1 MGPEGGD
8 ALQAA
13 PVDGTDPGK
22 RLVLAP
28 VTVRHE
34 VPLRTIATVLAVLAV
49 LWLLAQLWTLLLS
62 LFVALL
68 LTAALDPPVS
78 RLERRG
84 VPRAASITVF
94 VLALAGIVAGVAILV
109 VPPLLE
115 QGTQLAE
122 AAPGYLERFRSFTQA
137 NPEVFTRVQAA
148 TAGSDADPQAVAARF
163 LAAGAGLFRG
173 ISAFLIV
180 LVMTA
185 YLLADGERIYD
196 WTVRYLPQRQR
207 IRVRRALPEI
217 SRVVSGYLLGQ
228 FLTSLLFGIFAY
240 VVLTVL
246 GVPQPLLLA
255 ILAAVA
261 DAIPVVGVVI
271 ATIPAVLLALTV
283 SPLTAGIVLALYLA
297 YQQVENYLIVPR
309 VYRGTLELHPFA
321 VLLAVLVGA
330 QLLGVLGVLLALP
343 IAAAVPVIERIWGGR
358 SSSGPAVA
366 LPVAEAGLPVPPEE
380 NGLDREAHRGGTD
393 DRTGTG

>member
-1 MGPEGGD
+1 MIDPVGVDSVSVARGD
-8 ALQAA
+8 GMVPGDTFS
-13 PVDGTDPGK
+13 PV
-22 RLVLAP
+22 P

-34 VPLRTIATVLAVLAV
+34 LPLRTIITVLAVLAV

-62 LFVALL
+62 LFIAFL
-68 LTAALDPPVS
+68 LTAALDPPVT

-84 VPRAASITVF
+84 VPRAASIAVF
-94 VLALAGIVAGVAILV
+94 VLALAGIVTGIVVLV

-122 AAPGYLERFRSFTQA
+122 AAPGYLERFRLFTQA
-137 NPEVFTRVQAA
+137 NPEVFTRLQAA
-148 TAGSDADPQAVAARF
+148 TAGSDADPQAVASRF

-196 WTVRYLPQRQR
+196 WTVRYLPTEQRM
-207 IRVRRALPEI
+207 RVRQALPEI

-228 FLTSLLFGIFAY
+228 LLTSLLFGIFAY
-240 VVLTVL
+240 VVLSIL

-283 SPLTAGIVLALYLA
+283 SPLAAGIVLVLYVA

-321 VLLAVLVGA
+321 VLIAVLVGA

-358 SSSGPAVA
+358 SSSGAAVS
-366 LPVAEAGLPVPPEE
+366 LPVADAGAPVPPE
-380 NGLDREAHRGGTD
+380 
-393 DRTGTG
+393 

>member
-1 MGPEGGD
+1 MVVIRPEGVD
-8 ALQAA
+8 AVQTATG
-13 PVDGTDPGK
+13 DGTERSGA
-22 RLVLAP
+22 LLLAP

-34 VPLRTIATVLAVLAV
+34 VPLRSIATVLAVLAV

-84 VPRAASITVF
+84 VPRAASIAIF
-94 VLALAGIVAGVAILV
+94 ILALVGVVAAVAVLV

-122 AAPGYLERFRSFTQA
+122 AAPGYLERFRLFTQA

-148 TAGSDADPQAVAARF
+148 AAGSDADPQAVASRF
-163 LAAGAGLFRG
+163 LAAGTGLFRG

-196 WTVRYLPQRQR
+196 WTVRYLPQEQ
-207 IRVRRALPEI
+207 RVRVRQALPEI

-228 FLTSLLFGIFAY
+228 LLTSLLFGVFAY
-240 VVLTVL
+240 VVLSIL

-255 ILAAVA
+255 IVAAVA

-271 ATIPAVLLALTV
+271 ATVPAVLLALTV
-283 SPLTAGIVLALYLA
+283 SPPVAVIVLALYLV

-321 VLLAVLVGA
+321 VLIAVLVGA

-358 SSSGPAVA
+358 SSSGAVMS
-366 LPVAEAGLPVPPEE
+366 LPVPASDAPVDPETQSS
-380 NGLDREAHRGGTD
+380 A
-393 DRTGTG
+393 

>member
-1 MGPEGGD
+1 MIRPEGVD
-8 ALQAA
+8 AVQAA
-13 PVDGTDPGK
+13 PGNGTE
-22 RLVLAP
+22 RSESLVLGP
-28 VTVRHE
+28 ITVRHE
-34 VPLRTIATVLAVLAV
+34 LPLRTIVTVLAVFAV
-49 LWLLAQLWTLLLS
+49 LWLLAQLWSLLLS

-68 LTAALDPPVS
+68 LTAALDPPVT

-84 VPRAASITVF
+84 VPRAASIAIF
-94 VLALAGIVAGVAILV
+94 VLALAGIVAGIAVLV
-109 VPPLLE
+109 VPPLIE
-115 QGTQLAE
+115 QGNQLAE
-122 AAPGYLERFRSFTQA
+122 AFPGYLDRLRAFTQA
-137 NPEVFTRVQAA
+137 NPEVFTRLQRAA
-148 TAGSDADPQAVAARF
+148 AGSDADPQAVASRF

-196 WTVRYLPQRQR
+196 WTVRYLPQEQ
-207 IRVRRALPEI
+207 RVRVRQALPEI

-228 FLTSLLFGIFAY
+228 LLTSLLFGIFAY
-240 VVLTVL
+240 VVLSIL

-283 SPLTAGIVLALYLA
+283 SPLAAGIVLALYVA
-297 YQQVENYLIVPR
+297 YQQVENYVIVPR

-358 SSSGPAVA
+358 SSSGAA
-366 LPVAEAGLPVPPEE
+366 ASLPVPATGAPVPPETQ
-380 NGLDREAHRGGTD
+380 GPA
-393 DRTGTG
+393 

>member
-1 MGPEGGD
+1 MHTEGGD
-8 ALQAA
+8 VDAVRSV
-13 PVDGTDPGK
+13 PVDGPEPGAP
-22 RLVLAP
+22 LVLAP
-28 VTVRHE
+28 VTVRHD
-34 VPLRTIATVLAVLAV
+34 VPVRTILTVAGVLAG
-49 LWLLAQLWTLLLS
+49 LWLLAQLWTLLLTV
-62 LFVALL
+62 FIALL

-84 VPRAASITVF
+84 VPRVASVAII
-94 VLALAGIVAGVAILV
+94 VLALAGLVAGALVLV
-109 VPPLLE
+109 VPSLVE
-115 QGTQLAE
+115 QGTQFADAL
-122 AAPGYLERFRSFTQA
+122 PGYLDRLQLFAYA
-137 NPEVFTRVQAA
+137 NPELIARLQGAA
-148 TAGSDADPQAVAARF
+148 GGGEINPQAIASRF

-185 YLLADGERIYD
+185 YLLVDGERIYD
-196 WTVRYLPQRQR
+196 WSVRYLPQDH
-207 IRVRRALPEI
+207 RVRVRQALPEI

-228 FLTSLLFGIFAY
+228 VLTSLLFGGFTY

-255 ILAAVA
+255 LLAAVA
-261 DAIPVVGVVI
+261 DAIPVVGAVI
-271 ATIPAVLLALTV
+271 ATVPAVLLALTV
-283 SPLTAGIVLALYLA
+283 SPLAAGIVLALYLA
-297 YQQVENYLIVPR
+297 YQQIENYVIVPR

-358 SSSGPAVA
+358 SSSGSTGAPSVPEGDER
-366 LPVAEAGLPVPPEE
+366 LHPETEGL
-380 NGLDREAHRGGTD
+380 A
-393 DRTGTG
+393 

>member
-1 MGPEGGD
+1 MGPEGVD
-8 ALQAA
+8 TVQAA
-13 PVDGTDPGK
+13 PVDGTDPGEH
-22 RLVLAP
+22 LVLAP

-84 VPRAASITVF
+84 VPRAVSIAVF
-94 VLALAGIVAGVAILV
+94 VLALAGIVAGIAVLV

-122 AAPGYLERFRSFTQA
+122 AAPGYLERFRTFTQA

-148 TAGSDADPQAVAARF
+148 TAGSDADPQAVATRF

-173 ISAFLIV
+173 ISAFVIV

-196 WTVRYLPQRQR
+196 WTVRYLPAEQR
-207 IRVRRALPEI
+207 IRVRLALPEI

-228 FLTSLLFGIFAY
+228 FLTSLLFGVFAY
-240 VVLTVL
+240 VVLSIL

-255 ILAAVA
+255 IVAAVA

-271 ATIPAVLLALTV
+271 ATVPAVLLALTV
-283 SPLTAGIVLALYLA
+283 SPLVAGLVLALYLA

-358 SSSGPAVA
+358 SSTGQAVP
-366 LPVAEAGLPVPPEE
+366 LPVSDDGAPVPP
-380 NGLDREAHRGGTD
+380 R
-393 DRTGTG
+393 

>member
-1 MGPEGGD
+1 M
-8 ALQAA
+8 QAA
-13 PVDGTDPGK
+13 PVDGTDPGE

-84 VPRAASITVF
+84 VPRAASIAIF
-94 VLALAGIVAGVAILV
+94 VLALAGIVAGIAVLV
-109 VPPLLE
+109 VPPLVE

-122 AAPGYLERFRSFTQA
+122 AAPGYLERFRLFTQA

-148 TAGSDADPQAVAARF
+148 AAGSDADPQAVASRF

-196 WTVRYLPQRQR
+196 WTVRYLPQGQR
-207 IRVRRALPEI
+207 IRVRQALPEI

-228 FLTSLLFGIFAY
+228 LLTSLLFGVFTF

-271 ATIPAVLLALTV
+271 ATVPAVLLALTV
-283 SPLTAGIVLALYLA
+283 SPLAAGIVLALYLA

-321 VLLAVLVGA
+321 VLIAVLVGA

-358 SSSGPAVA
+358 SSSGAAVS
-366 LPVAEAGLPVPPEE
+366 LPVADAAGPVPPE
-380 NGLDREAHRGGTD
+380 
-393 DRTGTG
+393 

>member
-1 MGPEGGD
+1 MVVTRPERVD
-8 ALQAA
+8 SVREAL
-13 PVDGTDPGK
+13 VDESERSGT
-22 RLVLAP
+22 LVPASI
-28 VTVRHE
+28 TVRHE
-34 VPLRTIATVLAVLAV
+34 LPIRTIATVLAVLAV
-49 LWLLAQLWTLLLS
+49 LWLLAQLWSLLLS

-84 VPRAASITVF
+84 VPRAASIAIF
-94 VLALAGIVAGVAILV
+94 VLALAGIVAGVAVLV
-109 VPPLLE
+109 APPLVE
-115 QGTQLAE
+115 QGNQLAD
-122 AAPGYLERFRSFTQA
+122 AAPGYLERLRQFTQA
-137 NPEVFTRVQAA
+137 NPEVFTRLQGAA
-148 TAGSDADPQAVAARF
+148 AGSDADPQAVASRF
-163 LAAGAGLFRG
+163 LAAGTGLFRG
-173 ISAFLIV
+173 ISAFVIV

-185 YLLADGERIYD
+185 YLLADGERVYD
-196 WTVRYLPQRQR
+196 WTVRYLPQGQR
-207 IRVRRALPEI
+207 IRVRQALPEI

-228 FLTSLLFGIFAY
+228 LLTSLLFGVFAY

-261 DAIPVVGVVI
+261 DAIPVIGVVI

-283 SPLTAGIVLALYLA
+283 SPLAAGIVLALYLA

-330 QLLGVLGVLLALP
+330 QLLGVLGVLLVLP

-358 SSSGPAVA
+358 SSSGLAVSP
-366 LPVAEAGLPVPPEE
+366 PVSDAGAPVPPETQ
-380 NGLDREAHRGGTD
+380 GPA
-393 DRTGTG
+393 

>member
-1 MGPEGGD
+1 MGPEGAD
-8 ALQAA
+8 AVQAA
-13 PVDGTDPGK
+13 PGDGTDPGG
-22 RLVLAP
+22 RLVPVP

-34 VPLRTIATVLAVLAV
+34 VPLRTVATVLAVLAV

-68 LTAALDPPVS
+68 LTAAHDPPVS

-84 VPRAASITVF
+84 VPRAASIAIF
-94 VLALAGIVAGVAILV
+94 ILAFAAVVAGGAALV
-109 VPPLLE
+109 VPPLVE
-115 QGTQLAE
+115 QGTQFAE
-122 AAPGYLERFRSFTQA
+122 AFPGYLERLRAFTQA
-137 NPEVFTRVQAA
+137 NPEVFTRLQGAA
-148 TAGSDADPQAVAARF
+148 AGSDADPQAVASRF

-196 WTVRYLPQRQR
+196 WTVRYLPQGQR
-207 IRVRRALPEI
+207 NRVRQALPEI

-228 FLTSLLFGIFAY
+228 LLTSLLFGAFAY
-240 VVLTVL
+240 VVLAIL

-255 ILAAVA
+255 ILAAAA
-261 DAIPVVGVVI
+261 DAIPVVGVAI
-271 ATIPAVLLALTV
+271 ATVPAVLLALTV
-283 SPLTAGIVLALYLA
+283 SPLAAGIVLALYLA
-297 YQQVENYLIVPR
+297 YQQVENYAIVPR
-309 VYRGTLELHPFA
+309 VYRGTLQLHPFA

-343 IAAAVPVIERIWGGR
+343 IAAAVPVVERIWGGR
-358 SSSGPAVA
+358 SSSGAA
-366 LPVAEAGLPVPPEE
+366 VPPPGADAGPPVRPE
-380 NGLDREAHRGGTD
+380 
-393 DRTGTG
+393 

>member
-1 MGPEGGD
+1 MQG
-8 ALQAA
+8 AA
-13 PVDGTDPGK
+13 
-22 RLVLAP
+22 
-28 VTVRHE
+28 
-34 VPLRTIATVLAVLAV
+34 
-49 LWLLAQLWTLLLS
+49 
-62 LFVALL
+62 
-68 LTAALDPPVS
+68 
-78 RLERRG
+78 
-84 VPRAASITVF
+84 
-94 VLALAGIVAGVAILV
+94 
-109 VPPLLE
+109 
-115 QGTQLAE
+115 
-122 AAPGYLERFRSFTQA
+122 
-137 NPEVFTRVQAA
+137 
-148 TAGSDADPQAVAARF
+148 AGSDADPQAVASRF
-163 LAAGAGLFRG
+163 LAAGTGLFRG

-196 WTVRYLPQRQR
+196 WTVRYLPHEQ
-207 IRVRRALPEI
+207 RVRVRQALPEI

-240 VVLTVL
+240 VVLSIL

-283 SPLTAGIVLALYLA
+283 SPSVAGIVLALYLA

-321 VLLAVLVGA
+321 VLIAVLVGA

-358 SSSGPAVA
+358 GSTGPAVS
-366 LPVAEAGLPVPPEE
+366 LPVPAAGQPVHLETQ
-380 NGLDREAHRGGTD
+380 GPA
-393 DRTGTG
+393 

>member
-1 MGPEGGD
+1 MTRPEGV
-8 ALQAA
+8 ASVQAETG
-13 PVDGTDPGK
+13 DGTERSGT
-22 RLVLAP
+22 LVPAP

-34 VPLRTIATVLAVLAV
+34 LPIRTIVTVLAVLAV

-84 VPRAASITVF
+84 VPRAASIAIF
-94 VLALAGIVAGVAILV
+94 VLALAGIVAGIAVLV
-109 VPPLLE
+109 VPPLIE

-122 AAPGYLERFRSFTQA
+122 AAPGYLERFRLFTQA

-148 TAGSDADPQAVAARF
+148 AAGSDADPQAVASRF
-163 LAAGAGLFRG
+163 LAAGTGLFRG

-196 WTVRYLPQRQR
+196 WTVRYLPQDQR
-207 IRVRRALPEI
+207 IRVRQALPEI

-228 FLTSLLFGIFAY
+228 LLTSLLFGVFTF
-240 VVLTVL
+240 VVLTAL

-271 ATIPAVLLALTV
+271 ATVPAVLLALTV
-283 SPLTAGIVLALYLA
+283 SPLVAGIVLALYLA
-297 YQQVENYLIVPR
+297 YQQIENYLIVPR

-321 VLLAVLVGA
+321 VLIAVLIGA
-330 QLLGVLGVLLALP
+330 QLLGILGVLLALP

-358 SSSGPAVA
+358 SSSGAAVS
-366 LPVAEAGLPVPPEE
+366 LPVPAAGQPVHPETQ
-380 NGLDREAHRGGTD
+380 GPA
-393 DRTGTG
+393 

>member
-1 MGPEGGD
+1 MGPEGVD
-8 ALQAA
+8 TVQAA
-13 PVDGTDPGK
+13 PVDGTDPGEH
-22 RLVLAP
+22 LVLAP

-84 VPRAASITVF
+84 VPRAVSIAVF
-94 VLALAGIVAGVAILV
+94 VLALAGIVAGIAVLV

-115 QGTQLAE
+115 QATQLAE
-122 AAPGYLERFRSFTQA
+122 AAPGYLERFRTFTQA

-148 TAGSDADPQAVAARF
+148 TAGSDADPQAVATRF

-173 ISAFLIV
+173 ISAFVIV

-196 WTVRYLPQRQR
+196 WTVRYLPAEQR
-207 IRVRRALPEI
+207 IRVRLALPEI

-228 FLTSLLFGIFAY
+228 FLTSLLFAIFAY
-240 VVLTVL
+240 VVLSIL

-271 ATIPAVLLALTV
+271 ATVPAVLLALTV
-283 SPLTAGIVLALYLA
+283 SPLVAGLVLALYLA

-358 SSSGPAVA
+358 SSTGQAVP
-366 LPVAEAGLPVPPEE
+366 LPVSDDGAPVPP
-380 NGLDREAHRGGTD
+380 R
-393 DRTGTG
+393 

>member
-1 MGPEGGD
+1 MRVIGPEGGD
-8 ALQAA
+8 SV
-13 PVDGTDPGK
+13 PVARGDGIVPGET
-22 RLVLAP
+22 LSPAP

-34 VPLRTIATVLAVLAV
+34 LPLRTIVTVLAVLAL

-62 LFVALL
+62 LFIALL
-68 LTAALDPPVS
+68 LTAALDPPVT

-84 VPRAASITVF
+84 VPRSISIAVF
-94 VLALAGIVAGVAILV
+94 VLALAGIVVGVAVLV

-122 AAPGYLERFRSFTQA
+122 AAPGYLERFRLFTQA

-148 TAGSDADPQAVAARF
+148 TAGSDADPQTVASRF

-196 WTVRYLPQRQR
+196 WTVRYLPQAQR
-207 IRVRRALPEI
+207 IRVRQALPEI

-228 FLTSLLFGIFAY
+228 LLTSLLFGVFAY
-240 VVLTVL
+240 VVLSIL

-255 ILAAVA
+255 IVAAVA

-271 ATIPAVLLALTV
+271 ATVPAVLLALTV
-283 SPLTAGIVLALYLA
+283 SPLVAGIVLALYLA

-321 VLLAVLVGA
+321 VLIAVLVGA

-358 SSSGPAVA
+358 SSSGAAVS
-366 LPVAEAGLPVPPEE
+366 LPVADTGVPVPPE
-380 NGLDREAHRGGTD
+380 
-393 DRTGTG
+393 

>member
-1 MGPEGGD
+1 MGPEAAD
-8 ALQAA
+8 AVQAA
-13 PVDGTDPGK
+13 PGDGTDPGG
-22 RLVLAP
+22 RLVPVP

-84 VPRAASITVF
+84 VPRAASIAIF
-94 VLALAGIVAGVAILV
+94 VLAFAVVVAGGAALV
-109 VPPLLE
+109 VPPLVE
-115 QGTQLAE
+115 QGAQFAE
-122 AAPGYLERFRSFTQA
+122 AFPGYLERLRAFTQA
-137 NPEVFTRVQAA
+137 NPEVFTRLQGAA
-148 TAGSDADPQAVAARF
+148 AGSDADPQAVASRF

-173 ISAFLIV
+173 ISAFVIV

-196 WTVRYLPQRQR
+196 WTVRYLPQEQ
-207 IRVRRALPEI
+207 RVRVRQALPEI

-228 FLTSLLFGIFAY
+228 LLTSLLFGGFAY

-261 DAIPVVGVVI
+261 DAIPVVGVAI
-271 ATIPAVLLALTV
+271 ATVPAVLLALTV
-283 SPLTAGIVLALYLA
+283 SPLAAGIVLALYLA
-297 YQQVENYLIVPR
+297 YQQVENYAIVPR

-343 IAAAVPVIERIWGGR
+343 IAAAVPVVERIWGGR
-358 SSSGPAVA
+358 SSSGAAVP
-366 LPVAEAGLPVPPEE
+366 LPGADAGAPVRPE
-380 NGLDREAHRGGTD
+380 
-393 DRTGTG
+393 

>member
-1 MGPEGGD
+1 MTRPEQVD
-8 ALQAA
+8 SVQAETG
-13 PVDGTDPGK
+13 DGTERSGT
-22 RLVLAP
+22 LVPAP

-34 VPLRTIATVLAVLAV
+34 LPIRTIVTVLAVLAV

-68 LTAALDPPVS
+68 LTAALDPSVS

-84 VPRAASITVF
+84 VPRGASIAIF
-94 VLALAGIVAGVAILV
+94 VLALAGVVAGAAVVV
-109 VPPLLE
+109 VPPLVE
-115 QGTQLAE
+115 QGNQLAE
-122 AAPGYLERFRSFTQA
+122 AFPGYLDRLRAFTQA
-137 NPEVFTRVQAA
+137 NPEVFTRLQGAA
-148 TAGSDADPQAVAARF
+148 AGSDADPQAVASRF
-163 LAAGAGLFRG
+163 LAAGTGLFRG
-173 ISAFLIV
+173 ISAFVIV

-196 WTVRYLPQRQR
+196 WTVRYLPHEQ
-207 IRVRRALPEI
+207 RVRVRQALPEI

-240 VVLTVL
+240 VVLSIL

-283 SPLTAGIVLALYLA
+283 SPSVAGIVLALYLA

-321 VLLAVLVGA
+321 VLIAVLVGA

-358 SSSGPAVA
+358 GSTGPAVS
-366 LPVAEAGLPVPPEE
+366 LPVP
-380 NGLDREAHRGGTD
+380 ATD
-393 DRTGTG
+393 QPVHLETQGPA

>member
-1 MGPEGGD
+1 MRD
-8 ALQAA
+8 A
-13 PVDGTDPGK
+13 PVDESERSGT
-22 RLVLAP
+22 LVPAFI
-28 VTVRHE
+28 TVRHE
-34 VPLRTIATVLAVLAV
+34 IPIRTIVTVLAVLAV

-84 VPRAASITVF
+84 VPRAASIAIF
-94 VLALAGIVAGVAILV
+94 VLTLAGIVAGIAVLV
-109 VPPLLE
+109 VPPLIE

-122 AAPGYLERFRSFTQA
+122 AAPGYLERFRLFTQA

-148 TAGSDADPQAVAARF
+148 AAGSDADPQAVASRF
-163 LAAGAGLFRG
+163 LAAGTGLFRG

-196 WTVRYLPQRQR
+196 WTVRYLPQDQR
-207 IRVRRALPEI
+207 IRVRQALPEI

-228 FLTSLLFGIFAY
+228 LLTSLLFGVFTF
-240 VVLTVL
+240 VVLTAL

-271 ATIPAVLLALTV
+271 ATVPAVLLALTV
-283 SPLTAGIVLALYLA
+283 SPLAAGIVLALYLA

-321 VLLAVLVGA
+321 VLIAVLIGA
-330 QLLGVLGVLLALP
+330 QLLGILGVLLALP

-358 SSSGPAVA
+358 SSSGAAVS
-366 LPVAEAGLPVPPEE
+366 LPVPAAGQPVHPETQ
-380 NGLDREAHRGGTD
+380 GPA
-393 DRTGTG
+393 

>member
-1 MGPEGGD
+1 MVVTRPERVD
-8 ALQAA
+8 SVRDA
-13 PVDGTDPGK
+13 PVDESERSGT
-22 RLVLAP
+22 LVPAFI
-28 VTVRHE
+28 TVRHE
-34 VPLRTIATVLAVLAV
+34 LPIRTIVTVLAVLAV
-49 LWLLAQLWTLLLS
+49 LWLLAQLWSLLLS

-84 VPRAASITVF
+84 VPRAASIAIF
-94 VLALAGIVAGVAILV
+94 VLALAGIVAGIAVLV
-109 VPPLLE
+109 VPPLIE

-122 AAPGYLERFRSFTQA
+122 AAPGYLERFRLFTQA

-148 TAGSDADPQAVAARF
+148 AAGSDADPQAVASRF
-163 LAAGAGLFRG
+163 LAAGTGLFRG

-196 WTVRYLPQRQR
+196 WTVRYLPQDQR
-207 IRVRRALPEI
+207 IRVRQALPEI

-228 FLTSLLFGIFAY
+228 LLTSLLFGVFTF
-240 VVLTVL
+240 VVLTAL
-246 GVPQPLLLA
+246 SVPQPLLLA

-271 ATIPAVLLALTV
+271 ATVPAVLLALTV
-283 SPLTAGIVLALYLA
+283 SPLVAGIVLALYLA
-297 YQQVENYLIVPR
+297 YQQIENYLIVPR

-321 VLLAVLVGA
+321 VLIAVLVGA

-358 SSSGPAVA
+358 SSSGAAVS
-366 LPVAEAGLPVPPEE
+366 LPVPAAGQPVHPETQ
-380 NGLDREAHRGGTD
+380 GPA
-393 DRTGTG
+393 

>member
-1 MGPEGGD
+1 VIDPEQAESLRPTGD
-8 ALQAA
+8 ETAVTR
-13 PVDGTDPGK
+13 P
-22 RLVLAP
+22 LVLAP
-28 VTVRHE
+28 ITVRHE
-34 VPLRTIATVLAVLAV
+34 VPVRTIVTVVAVLAG

-62 LFVALL
+62 LFIALL
-68 LTAALDPPVS
+68 LTAALDPPVT

-84 VPRAASITVF
+84 VPRAVSIAIII
-94 VLALAGIVAGVAILV
+94 LALAGIVVGAVALV
-109 VPPLLE
+109 VPPLIE
-115 QGTQLAE
+115 QGTQFAD
-122 AAPGYLERFRSFTQA
+122 AFPGYLDTVKQVTQA
-137 NPEVFTRVQAA
+137 NPEIVARLQNAVDGGQAN
-148 TAGSDADPQAVAARF
+148 PQAIASRF

-185 YLLADGERIYD
+185 YMLADGERIYD
-196 WTVRYLPQRQR
+196 WTVRYLPPEQ
-207 IRVRRALPEI
+207 RVRVRLALPEI

-228 FLTSLLFGIFAY
+228 LLTSLLFGCFTY
-240 VVLTVL
+240 LVLRIL

-271 ATIPAVLLALTV
+271 ATVPAVLLALTV
-283 SPLTAGIVLALYLA
+283 SLPTAGIVLALYLA
-297 YQQVENYLIVPR
+297 YQQVENYVIVPR

-343 IAAAVPVIERIWGGR
+343 IAAAVPVIERIWGAR
-358 SSSGPAVA
+358 SSNGPADSA
-366 LPVAEAGLPVPPEE
+366 LSVEPDAEV
-380 NGLDREAHRGGTD
+380 
-393 DRTGTG
+393 

>member
-1 MGPEGGD
+1 MRPES
-8 ALQAA
+8 
-13 PVDGTDPGK
+13 DGTEDTRP
-22 RLVLAP
+22 LVVAP
-28 VTVRHE
+28 ITVRHE
-34 VPLRTIATVLAVLAV
+34 VPVRTVVTVVAVLAG

-62 LFVALL
+62 LFIALL
-68 LTAALDPPVS
+68 LTAALDPPVT

-84 VPRAASITVF
+84 VPRAVSIAIII
-94 VLALAGIVAGVAILV
+94 LALGGIVAGGVALV
-109 VPPLLE
+109 APPLVE
-115 QGTQLAE
+115 QGTQFAD
-122 AAPGYLERFRSFTQA
+122 AFPGYLDTIKQVTQA
-137 NPEVFTRVQAA
+137 NPEIVTRLQDAVDGGQAN
-148 TAGSDADPQAVAARF
+148 PQAIASRF

-173 ISAFLIV
+173 ISAFFIV

-196 WTVRYLPQRQR
+196 WTVRYLPQAQR
-207 IRVRRALPEI
+207 LRVRRALPEI

-228 FLTSLLFGIFAY
+228 LLTSLLFGVFTY
-240 VVLTVL
+240 LVLSIL

-271 ATIPAVLLALTV
+271 ATVPAVLLALTV
-283 SPLTAGIVLALYLA
+283 SLPTAGIVLALYIA
-297 YQQVENYLIVPR
+297 YQQVENYVIVPR

-330 QLLGVLGVLLALP
+330 ELLGVLGVLLALP

-358 SSSGPAVA
+358 SSGSEESAPGTHASGTVLAGEPWQDGGDNLDAV
-366 LPVAEAGLPVPPEE
+366 
-380 NGLDREAHRGGTD
+380 RRGA
-393 DRTGTG
+393 

>member
-1 MGPEGGD
+1 MTRAEGVD
-8 ALQAA
+8 SVQAETG
-13 PVDGTDPGK
+13 DGTERSGT
-22 RLVLAP
+22 LVPAP

-34 VPLRTIATVLAVLAV
+34 LPIRTIVTVLAVLAV

-84 VPRAASITVF
+84 VPRAASIAIF
-94 VLALAGIVAGVAILV
+94 VLALAGIVAGVAVLV
-109 VPPLLE
+109 VPPLIE

-122 AAPGYLERFRSFTQA
+122 AAPGYLERFRTFTQA

-148 TAGSDADPQAVAARF
+148 AAGSDADPQAVASRF
-163 LAAGAGLFRG
+163 VAAGTGLFRG
-173 ISAFLIV
+173 VSAFLIV

-185 YLLADGERIYD
+185 YLLADGERVYD
-196 WTVRYLPQRQR
+196 WTVRYLPQDQR
-207 IRVRRALPEI
+207 IRVRQALPEI

-228 FLTSLLFGIFAY
+228 LLTSLLFGVFAY

-261 DAIPVVGVVI
+261 DAIPVIGVVI

-283 SPLTAGIVLALYLA
+283 SLPTAGIVLALYLA

-330 QLLGVLGVLLALP
+330 QLLGILGVLLALP

-358 SSSGPAVA
+358 SSSGAAVS
-366 LPVAEAGLPVPPEE
+366 LPVADAGIPVPPE
-380 NGLDREAHRGGTD
+380 
-393 DRTGTG
+393 

>member
-1 MGPEGGD
+1 MTRPEGVD
-8 ALQAA
+8 AMRAA
-13 PVDGTDPGK
+13 TGDGTERSGT
-22 RLVLAP
+22 LVPASI
-28 VTVRHE
+28 TVRHE
-34 VPLRTIATVLAVLAV
+34 LPIRTIVTVLAVIAV

-62 LFVALL
+62 LFIAFL
-68 LTAALDPPVS
+68 LTAALDPPVT

-84 VPRAASITVF
+84 VPRAASIAIF
-94 VLALAGIVAGVAILV
+94 ILAFAGIVAGIAVLV
-109 VPPLLE
+109 VPPLVE
-115 QGTQLAE
+115 QGNELA
-122 AAPGYLERFRSFTQA
+122 AAFPGYLDRLRALTQA
-137 NPEVFTRVQAA
+137 NPEVFARVQGAA
-148 TAGSDADPQAVAARF
+148 AGGDADPQAVASRF

-196 WTVRYLPQRQR
+196 WTVRYLPQGQ
-207 IRVRRALPEI
+207 RVRVRQALPEI

-228 FLTSLLFGIFAY
+228 ALTSLLFGVFTY
-240 VVLTVL
+240 VVLSLL

-255 ILAAVA
+255 IVAAVA

-283 SPLTAGIVLALYLA
+283 SPPVAGIVLALYLA
-297 YQQVENYLIVPR
+297 YQQVENYFIVPR

-321 VLLAVLVGA
+321 VLIAVLVGA

-343 IAAAVPVIERIWGGR
+343 IAAAMPAIERIWGGR
-358 SSSGPAVA
+358 SSSGPAA
-366 LPVAEAGLPVPPEE
+366 SLPVEE
-380 NGLDREAHRGGTD
+380 HGG
-393 DRTGTG
+393 

>member
-1 MGPEGGD
+1 MLIMHSEMVDTVQP
-8 ALQAA
+8 A
-13 PVDGTDPGK
+13 PVDGPEPGTP
-22 RLVLAP
+22 LVLAP

-34 VPLRTIATVLAVLAV
+34 VPMRTILTVAGVLAG
-49 LWLLAQLWTLLLS
+49 LWLLAQLWTLLLA
-62 LFVALL
+62 LFIALL

-84 VPRAASITVF
+84 VPRVASVAII
-94 VLALAGIVAGVAILV
+94 VLALAGLVAGALVLV
-109 VPPLLE
+109 VPSLVE
-115 QGTQLAE
+115 QGTQFADAL
-122 AAPGYLERFRSFTQA
+122 PGYLDRLQLFAYA
-137 NPEVFTRVQAA
+137 NPELIARLQGAA
-148 TAGSDADPQAVAARF
+148 GGGEINPQAIASRF

-185 YLLADGERIYD
+185 YLLVDGERIYD
-196 WTVRYLPQRQR
+196 WSVRYLPQDH
-207 IRVRRALPEI
+207 RVRVRQALPEI

-228 FLTSLLFGIFAY
+228 VLTSLLFGGFTY

-255 ILAAVA
+255 LLAAVA
-261 DAIPVVGVVI
+261 DAIPVVGAVI
-271 ATIPAVLLALTV
+271 ATVPAVLLALTV
-283 SPLTAGIVLALYLA
+283 SPLAAGIVLALYLA
-297 YQQVENYLIVPR
+297 YQQIENYVIVPR

-343 IAAAVPVIERIWGGR
+343 IAAAVPVIERIWGRGGN
-358 SSSGPAVA
+358 SGSTRVP
-366 LPVAEAGLPVPPEE
+366 PVPQGDERLHPESE
-380 NGLDREAHRGGTD
+380 VMA
-393 DRTGTG
+393 

>member
-1 MGPEGGD
+1 MGPEGVD
-8 ALQAA
+8 TVQAA
-13 PVDGTDPGK
+13 PVDGTDPGEH
-22 RLVLAP
+22 LVLAP

-84 VPRAASITVF
+84 VPRAVSIAVF
-94 VLALAGIVAGVAILV
+94 VLALAGIVAGIAVLV

-122 AAPGYLERFRSFTQA
+122 AAPGYLERFRTFTQA

-148 TAGSDADPQAVAARF
+148 TAGSDADPQAVATRF

-173 ISAFLIV
+173 ISAFVIV

-196 WTVRYLPQRQR
+196 WTVRYLPAEQR
-207 IRVRRALPEI
+207 IRVRQALPEI

-228 FLTSLLFGIFAY
+228 FLTSLLFGVFAY
-240 VVLTVL
+240 VVLSIL

-255 ILAAVA
+255 IVAAVA

-271 ATIPAVLLALTV
+271 ATVPAVLLALTV
-283 SPLTAGIVLALYLA
+283 SPLVAGLVLALYLA

-358 SSSGPAVA
+358 SSTGQAVP
-366 LPVAEAGLPVPPEE
+366 LPVSDDGAPVPP
-380 NGLDREAHRGGTD
+380 R
-393 DRTGTG
+393 

>member
-1 MGPEGGD
+1 MMHPEGADSVPAATGD
-8 ALQAA
+8 
-13 PVDGTDPGK
+13 GITSPGN
-22 RLVLAP
+22 RIAAP
-28 VTVRHE
+28 VTVRLD
-34 VPLRTIATVLAVLAV
+34 VPIRTIVTLLAVLAL
-49 LWLLAQLWTLLLS
+49 LWVLAQLWTLLLS
-62 LFVALL
+62 LFIAFL

-84 VPRAASITVF
+84 VPRAASIAIF
-94 VLALAGIVAGVAILV
+94 VLALAGVVAGGVVLV
-109 VPPLLE
+109 VPTLIE
-115 QGTQLAE
+115 QGNQLAV
-122 AAPGYLERFRSFTQA
+122 AFPGYLDRFRSFTQA
-137 NPEVFTRVQAA
+137 NPEIFTQLQEAA
-148 TAGSDADPQAVAARF
+148 ASGEADPQAVASRF

-196 WTVRYLPQRQR
+196 WTVRYLPQGQ
-207 IRVRRALPEI
+207 RVRVRQALPEI

-228 FLTSLLFGIFAY
+228 VVTSLLFGIFTF
-240 VVLTVL
+240 VVLSLL

-261 DAIPVVGVVI
+261 DAIPVVGVII
-271 ATIPAVLLALTV
+271 ATVPAVLLALTV
-283 SPLTAGIVLALYLA
+283 SPPVAGIVLALYLA

-358 SSSGPAVA
+358 GSTGPVVSQSAHEDAGAPA
-366 LPVAEAGLPVPPEE
+366 LPEPTRL
-380 NGLDREAHRGGTD
+380 T
-393 DRTGTG
+393 

>member
-1 MGPEGGD
+1 MAVIRPEGVNSVRE
-8 ALQAA
+8 A
-13 PVDGTDPGK
+13 PVDGTERRGTLMP
-22 RLVLAP
+22 AP

-34 VPLRTIATVLAVLAV
+34 LPVRTIVTVLAVLAV
-49 LWLLAQLWTLLLS
+49 LWLFAQLWSLLLS
-62 LFVALL
+62 LFVAFL
-68 LTAALDPPVS
+68 LTAALDPPVT

-84 VPRAASITVF
+84 VPRAVSIAIF
-94 VLALAGIVAGVAILV
+94 VLALAGIVVGVAVLV
-109 VPPLLE
+109 VPPLVE
-115 QGTQLAE
+115 QGNQLAD
-122 AAPGYLERFRSFTQA
+122 AVPGYLDRLRLFTQA
-137 NPEVFTRVQAA
+137 NPEVFTRVQGVA
-148 TAGSDADPQAVAARF
+148 AGSDADPQTVASRF

-173 ISAFLIV
+173 ISAFVIV

-196 WTVRYLPQRQR
+196 WTVRYLPQGQ
-207 IRVRRALPEI
+207 RVRVRQALPEI

-228 FLTSLLFGIFAY
+228 FLTSLLFGVFAF

-261 DAIPVVGVVI
+261 DAIPVVGVAI
-271 ATIPAVLLALTV
+271 ATVPAVLLALTV
-283 SPLTAGIVLALYLA
+283 SPPVAGIVLALYLA

-321 VLLAVLVGA
+321 VLIAVLVGA

-358 SSSGPAVA
+358 GSTGPAVS
-366 LPVAEAGLPVPPEE
+366 LPVPDAESPVHPETH
-380 NGLDREAHRGGTD
+380 LPV
-393 DRTGTG
+393 